1 VNRQFISTQ
10 EPLASLRSSR
20 CQQCGW
26 IPSCFIRVAC
36 VKFRSFSMGWAQVVL
51 SGHDSRIRR
60 ETRKRD
66 VDNFTLESY
75 PNHDQQV
82 RSGANHSKKKSWSA
96 GGAGRLSQLR
106 PTSGYFTA
114 LCFHSAPR
122 FAPCQLARSFSRQH
136 GFSDFACDGSASRLR
151 MYEARIYLDLSLH
164 AYPRT
169 TNAWAHLPSCVPP
182 SLPSPGPVGST
193 RRSSP

>member
-75 PNHDQQV
+75 PNHD
-82 RSGANHSKKKSWSA
+82 G
-96 GGAGRLSQLR
+96 SQGLKLYS
-106 PTSGYFTA
+106 PAQS
-114 LCFHSAPR
+114 C
-122 FAPCQLARSFSRQH
+122 CEICSRQ
-136 GFSDFACDGSASRLR
+136 SECCYWTTPSYRLPNPPF
-151 MYEARIYLDLSLH
+151 I
-164 AYPRT
+164 
-169 TNAWAHLPSCVPP
+169 TNGCELFYDTDVEPDVITN
-182 SLPSPGPVGST
+182 ST
-193 RRSSP
+193 RI